1 MESKK
6 HAYLIMAHTDF
17 YLLQQL
23 LEVLDDKRNDI
34 YVHIDKKVIEFDSNA
49 LTSIIRNANIFFVE
63 RINVSWGGDTQ
74 IKCEYNLLKAA
85 YPKHYKYYHLIS
97 GIDFPI
103 KSQNYIHDFF
113 EKNDG
118 TNYIDVSLS
127 EEDNMQFANQRIAQY
142 HFLQNITGRKD
153 SRIHKLELKFIDLQK
168 KLGIN
173 RLKNCPKR
181 IYKGA
186 NWFSLTDAMVQ
197 EVLQEE
203 KFVKKY
209 CYYSECADEIF
220 LTTIVMNSG
229 NKNVITNNCLRLI
242 DWERGTPYT
251 FQLNDYDTLM
261 ESDMLFARKFSSETD
276 GGKKLIKSMKDKII
290 SN

>member
-1 MESKK
+1 
-6 HAYLIMAHTDF
+6 
-17 YLLQQL
+17 
-23 LEVLDDKRNDI
+23 
-34 YVHIDKKVIEFDSNA
+34 
-49 LTSIIRNANIFFVE
+49 
-63 RINVSWGGDTQ
+63 
-74 IKCEYNLLKAA
+74 
-85 YPKHYKYYHLIS
+85 
-97 GIDFPI
+97 
-103 KSQNYIHDFF
+103 
-113 EKNDG
+113 
-118 TNYIDVSLS
+118 
-127 EEDNMQFANQRIAQY
+127 MQFANQRIAQY